1 MTCSVDL
8 RNHPL
13 NPAIRANNKG
23 GADNSVHLFSK

>member
-1 MTCSVDL
+1 MTCGVYL
-8 RNHPL
+8 RNHLL